1 MEPLLYYYDS
11 INRNAIIV
19 KPKKPFYNWLK
30 GIYNDE
36 EFTSLKEENTVY
48 LIREM
53 DSNQDILKWLSKNFD
68 GIFVN
73 ELNDWYTDEAG
84 WPQNRTFKKFNEWF
98 DVEINSMVLD
108 LEEFPVEKES
118 IDDFD
123 IDF

>member
-1 MEPLLYYYDS
+1 MEPLLYYYDT

-19 KPKKPFYNWLK
+19 KPKEPFYDWLK
-30 GIYNDE
+30 GICNDE

-53 DSNQDILKWLSKNFD
+53 DSNQDILKWLSKNFE

-73 ELNDWYTDEAG
+73 ELNDWHTDEAG
-84 WPQNRTFKKFNEWF
+84 WPQKRTFKKFNEWF
-98 DVEINSMVLD
+98 NVEINSMILD